1 MVGVT
6 SETLTAARCQ
16 SRISYGE
23 DDCPGESKLIIID
36 KPGAKIQQIL
46 PPLADAAAIELHLV
60 KDSDAS
66 L

>member
-1 MVGVT
+1 MPI
-6 SETLTAARCQ
+6 LNL
-16 SRISYGE
+16 ISYGE
-23 DDCPGESKLIIID
+23 DDCPGEPKLIIID
-36 KPGAKIQQIL
+36 KPAAKIQQIL